1 MSHPLSEM
9 FETMKASL
17 VTLLTSED
25 PAQQEVREKVQVMG
39 QVVIW
44 SLLSEN
50 KSASMAMLSPV
61 NHEPVETVVSMFPC
75 IKMEKQTPLSISR
88 GSNLRNPL
96 KIDLAQSDSERDTS
110 SSTATT
116 PGSLNWSVFDMTPQ
130 MLQNNHDE
138 LVNRNEQRRLP
149 KKYTKE
155 QVRKL
160 AEYFK
165 KRPYIPDED
174 KYQMAKETGL
184 TAQQVSNWFAN
195 TRRNLKKKNITF

>member
-1 MSHPLSEM
+1 
-9 FETMKASL
+9 MKTAL

-25 PAQQEVREKVQVMG
+25 PAQQELKEKVQVMG
-39 QVVIW
+39 QAVIW

-61 NHEPVETVVSMFPC
+61 NHELVETVVSMFPC

-88 GSNLRNPL
+88 GSNLRSPL
-96 KIDLAQSDSERDTS
+96 KIDLAQSDSGRDTS

-130 MLQNNHDE
+130 MLQKNHDE
-138 LVNRNEQRRLP
+138 PVNRNEQRRLP

-165 KRPYIPDED
+165 KRHYIPDED

-195 TRRNLKKKNITF
+195 TRRSLKKKNITF